1 MNIKKQNRRNF
12 LKTTGASATVLSG
25 LSTGVFTSV
34 EAKASTAP
42 SEKLNIACV
51 GTANRAAADI
61 AGVKGENI
69 VAICDIDS
77 SYLNRA
83 AEQFPDARKYE
94 DYRELIDQEGDRIDA
109 VVVATADHS
118 HAPAALRAIRAGK
131 HTYTEKP
138 LSHTVFEARLIA
150 SEAAKYG
157 VATQLG
163 TQIHATDNYRRVVEA
178 IGSGVLG
185 KITDVHV
192 WVGKGW
198 GGGDLP
204 TKDQITAAPSNLN
217 WDLWLGPAEER
228 PYAPGRYHPANWRR
242 WWAFGQ
248 GTLGDMACH
257 YMDLPFWA
265 LGLRHPISCK
275 ATGPEVHAETCPLGL
290 KVEYVFPKTDKHEQL
305 NFTWYDGNMI
315 PKEIEGQRVPGAG
328 VMFIGEEGMMFAN
341 YGSYRL
347 FPTDKFSGWTPPTQT
362 IAKSI
367 GHHAEWIKAC
377 KDGSPTSCN
386 FDYSGALTETVLLG
400 NVAYRT
406 GEALEWDAKSLT
418 ATNCPAAAKYLTKEY
433 RKGFEI
439 L

>member
-12 LKTTGASATVLSG
+12 LKTTGAGATVLSA
-25 LSTGVFTSV
+25 GVFSSV
-34 EAKASTAP
+34 AAKASTAP

-77 SYLNRA
+77 NYLNRA
-83 AEQFPDARKYE
+83 AGQFPDARKYE
-94 DYRELIDQEGDRIDA
+94 DYRELIDQEGERIDA
-109 VVVATADHS
+109 VVGATADHS

-163 TQIHATDNYRRVVEA
+163 TQIHAGDNYRRVVEA

-204 TKDQITAAPSNLN
+204 TQDQITAAPDNLN
-217 WDLWLGPAEER
+217 WDLW
-228 PYAPGRYHPANWRR
+228 
-242 WWAFGQ
+242 
-248 GTLGDMACH
+248 
-257 YMDLPFWA
+257 
-265 LGLRHPISCK
+265 
-275 ATGPEVHAETCPLGL
+275 
-290 KVEYVFPKTDKHEQL
+290 
-305 NFTWYDGNMI
+305 
-315 PKEIEGQRVPGAG
+315 
-328 VMFIGEEGMMFAN
+328 
-341 YGSYRL
+341 
-347 FPTDKFSGWTPPTQT
+347 
-362 IAKSI
+362 
-367 GHHAEWIKAC
+367 
-377 KDGSPTSCN
+377 
-386 FDYSGALTETVLLG
+386 
-400 NVAYRT
+400 
-406 GEALEWDAKSLT
+406 
-418 ATNCPAAAKYLTKEY
+418 
-433 RKGFEI
+433 
-439 L
+439 